1 MSFITG
7 VPTETLFTNTVDG
20 TALATFTAEASL
32 LSGMGGMQPMLPAGF
47 FYNIQQGSG
56 KALRIRATG
65 VVSSTGTPTYTFFV
79 RIGSTQGSI
88 TGTSLLQT
96 AAITTGTTV
105 TNAFW
110 ELEGDVTM
118 RTMGFGSG
126 AATLQASGSVTS
138 AGFASPFMFAATPAA
153 SASVWTMTVDASQT
167 LYLSF
172 SAACG
177 TSNAANTVQLRQ
189 LTVLGLN

>member
-1 MSFITG
+1 MSLITG

-47 FYNIQQGSG
+47 FYNIQQGTG
-56 KALRIRATG
+56 KAIRIRAAG
-65 VVSSTGTPTYTFFV
+65 VVSSTATPTYTFFV
-79 RIGSTQGSI
+79 RIGSTQGAI

-96 AAITTGTTV
+96 AAITTQTTI
-105 TNAFW
+105 TNSFW
-110 ELEGDVTM
+110 ELEGDVIM

-126 AATLQASGSVTS
+126 AATLQASGSVAS

-153 SASVWTMTVDASQT
+153 SATVWTATVDASQT

-172 SAACG
+172 SASCG
-177 TSNAANTVQLRQ
+177 TSNAANTIQLRQ
-189 LTVLGLN
+189 LTVLGLD